1 MFSSCF
7 IESVLTCASV
17 SWFEYITP
25 KKIATGT
32 VNHLVHRFCMP
43 RCKIGR
49 WKKSCV
55 WSHSCLFNPL
65 KLLLSPFSIFKVHCT
80 HCGHFIILTQFSCL
94 FFTNPFELI
103 LSYIWALKHGI
114 ITAVCRLFLKYIYPL
129 HVAFYFW
136 LDSSVFNQGRPPPHQ
151 SQYPS
156 VGGFRV
162 KITAHV
168 HTKHFGNCQMT
179 ESNEHT
185 SAHTNGRLSV
195 KGIVNSSSQPWVSS
209 TTRPKRQWLHW
220 AYEQRQPVS
229 LTKKSSAVGVQSM
242 NCKEMLTGTFELLF
256 WMMYG

>member
-103 LSYIWALKHGI
+103 LSCIWALKHGI
-114 ITAVCRLFLKYIYPL
+114 ITAVCRLFLKYISTACGL
-129 HVAFYFW
+129 LLLTW
-136 LDSSVFNQGRPPPHQ
+136 LISVQPGQ
-151 SQYPS
+151 TTPS
-156 VGGFRV
+156 P
-162 KITAHV
+162 
-168 HTKHFGNCQMT
+168 
-179 ESNEHT
+179 ESI
-185 SAHTNGRLSV
+185 SKCWGL
-195 KGIVNSSSQPWVSS
+195 
-209 TTRPKRQWLHW
+209 
-220 AYEQRQPVS
+220 
-229 LTKKSSAVGVQSM
+229 
-242 NCKEMLTGTFELLF
+242 
-256 WMMYG
+256 